1 VAKLKD
7 AKVCY
12 GFALQNRRSMILWQG
27 TLITCCYH
35 DYFFGL
41 VRINRSAQNGVFI
54 QPRYLPQMTAET
66 WHTDFNPQRFLSR
79 VSLAQLIERNEAYNE
94 SSVTDAKSPC
104 ILCRGAPA
112 RGILLNDKSFLC
124 HQCYSEVAMISY
136 PERYEALRRQFLIAR
151 EARRLAWE
159 SFREKF
165 EHKSEESSL
174 VFLGWASLLLALA
187 NSAFLMLTAILLVIG
202 YSKNGT
208 NKRKSEEWLIRKS
221 SWEKANPEP
230 SEPELKHFHD
240 PLAYLTEKD
249 QLVLKIFNH
258 WPGYPP
264 FWKYLRSVVIGRD
277 SNRCQV
283 TGCPSRLELH
293 VHHMRPV
300 AGGGT
305 HTPDNLV
312 SLCDFHHALE
322 PDKGHERIWGDIKT
336 RYFTL
341 VSGHERSNRASHG
354 THAVRAHL
362 RRLQLVTLAE
372 LHELTKTYG
381 FCCPSCSETKIKFT
395 LFADKNIVR
404 VECPRCNK
412 STEGTQQLTEETGP
426 MLAEIL
432 AVSRNKGR
440 WKARWD
446 MLAERTSA
454 TWGVWSGQTVSAK
467 RKAHKEKVETSQSAP
482 LCPKCG
488 ATMRLKR
495 PWKPSHTWKPFWGC
509 TQFDVT
515 GCKGSAKYVAKNG

>member
-1 VAKLKD
+1 
-7 AKVCY
+7 
-12 GFALQNRRSMILWQG
+12 
-27 TLITCCYH
+27 
-35 DYFFGL
+35 
-41 VRINRSAQNGVFI
+41 
-54 QPRYLPQMTAET
+54 MTTET
-66 WHTDFNPQRFLSR
+66 WHTEFNPQKFLSR
-79 VSLAQLIERNEAYNE
+79 VSLSQLIERNEAYNE
-94 SSVTDAKSPC
+94 SSITDAKSPC
-104 ILCRGAPA
+104 IFCRKVSA

-124 HQCYSEVAMISY
+124 QHCYSEVAMISY
-136 PERYEALRRQFLIAR
+136 PERYETLRRQFVIAR

-159 SFREKF
+159 GFREKF

-174 VFLGWASLLLALA
+174 VFFGWASLLLALA
-187 NSAFLMLTAILLVIG
+187 NPAFLLLTAILLVIG
-202 YSKNGT
+202 YAKNNT
-208 NKRKSEEWLIRKS
+208 NKRKTDEWLGRKS
-221 SWEKANPEP
+221 AWEQANPEP
-230 SEPELKHFHD
+230 TEPELKHFHD
-240 PLAYLTEKD
+240 PSAYLSEKD
-249 QLVLKIFNH
+249 RLVLKIFNH

-264 FWKYLRSVVIGRD
+264 FWKYLRAVVIGRD

-300 AGGGT
+300 ADGGA

-322 PDKGHERIWGDIKT
+322 PEKGHERIWGEIKT

-341 VSGHERSNRASHG
+341 VCGHERSNRASHG
-354 THAVRAHL
+354 THTVRAFL
-362 RRLQLVTLAE
+362 RRLQLVTLDE
-372 LHELTKTYG
+372 LRELTKTYG
-381 FCCPSCSETKIKFT
+381 FCCPSCGETKIKFT

-404 VECPRCNK
+404 VECPTCTK

-454 TWGVWSGQTVSAK
+454 TWGVWSGQAVSAK

-482 LCPKCG
+482 LCPICG
-488 ATMRLKR
+488 ASMRLKR

-515 GCKGSAKYVAKNG
+515 GCKGSAKYVAKNS